1 MVFLVQLR
9 DHILLGGPNAVA
21 GWGLAAL
28 LIVALSFSGGQLV
41 VDPTLFI
48 AVLTATLLT
57 GMGIYDL
64 NAYYDREA
72 DKINKPN
79 RPIPSGRMTPE
90 HALKFATVLLVSG
103 MLVSV
108 GVSIVLNNYMMVL
121 LWSLFTLIGVAYS
134 VPPVKLKSR
143 HILGNF
149 SFGAFMGVTVFIGMV
164 LQQAPMASA
173 SGLLVYALLVTLSI
187 AGLITMKDFYDTE
200 GDRAAGD
207 ITLPVKIGKKW
218 AATISI
224 ILIAIPLILSTL
236 AMSTVTFESFI
247 ESNFWT
253 LIFIT
258 SFVVYIALDYSKEES
273 LFSDPYA
280 RVQYYFV
287 ILLAAY
293 SILKE
298 PLGISWGSLWLL
310 ERLIIVALYVSSAS
324 FAVYKSWKGNRDIL
338 KPIVHA

>member
-1 MVFLVQLR
+1 MGFLVQIR

-28 LIVALSFSGGQLV
+28 LIVALSFSGGHLI
-41 VDPTLFI
+41 VDPALFT

-64 NAYYDREA
+64 NAYYDRTA

-90 HALKFATVLLVSG
+90 HAMKFAKVLLALG
-103 MLVSV
+103 ILVSV
-108 GVSIVLNNYMMVL
+108 GVSIVLGNYLMVL

-164 LQQAPMASA
+164 LRQTPMMYA
-173 SGLLVYALLVTLSI
+173 SGLFVYALLVTLSI

-207 ITLPVKIGKKW
+207 ITLPVKVGKKW

-224 ILIAIPLILSTL
+224 ILIAIPVTISTL
-236 AMSTVTFESFI
+236 AMSSVTLESFI

-258 SFVVYIALDYSKEES
+258 SFVVYIALDYSRDGS

-293 SILKE
+293 SILKD
-298 PLGISWGSLWLL
+298 PLGISWGNLWIL
-310 ERLIIVALYVSSAS
+310 ERILIMALYVASAS
-324 FAVYKSWKGNRDIL
+324 IAVYKSWKGNRDIL
-338 KPIVHA
+338 KPTVNL